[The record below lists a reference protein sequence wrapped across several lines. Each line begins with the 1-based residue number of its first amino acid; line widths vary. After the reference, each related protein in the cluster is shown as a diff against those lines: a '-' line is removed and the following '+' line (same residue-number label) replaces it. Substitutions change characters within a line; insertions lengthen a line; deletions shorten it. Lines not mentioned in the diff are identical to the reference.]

1 MWTKCNGFES
11 SYSMGVSFAVIGWE
25 RLVGCGLRRRC
36 CGVGSR
42 RGQSLGGGNDRG
54 GCDGDPEGL
63 KAQCSEWFQ
72 RVPTRGR
79 NVSRTRDSRDQRRRR
94 PPANQGQL
102 RRRHTDGQ
110 DIQGETLTL
119 LTGRH
124 HRLEHHPHRT
134 RNPTPH
140 SRKDPHPHPPCTNT
154 STSTDDTTSP
164 TPRHHPPAN
173 SDPYEHPETVTF
185 RPNIPETPSGGLL
198 TDAPK
203 CAAGQLVGVEK
214 S

>member
-1 MWTKCNGFES
+1 MAW
-11 SYSMGVSFAVIGWE
+11 GVEEVGVVVEGTTAG
-25 RLVGCGLRRRC
+25 GCG
-36 CGVGSR
+36 
-42 RGQSLGGGNDRG
+42 
-54 GCDGDPEGL
+54 GDPEGL

-94 PPANQGQL
+94 HTGEPRTTPPPTH
-102 RRRHTDGQ
+102 RRPRHPRRNPHSAHR
-110 DIQGETLTL
+110 
-119 LTGRH
+119 RH
-124 HRLEHHPHRT
+124 HRLEHHLHRT

-140 SRKDPHPHPPCTNT
+140 SRRDPHPRPPCTNT

-185 RPNIPETPSGGLL
+185 RPNIPETPTSTLDSSTKAL
-198 TDAPK
+198 EQPAFVN
-203 CAAGQLVGVEK
+203 A